1 MAEET
6 KPTKERMLTVIKNAK
21 KKAKK
26 MQKKKKKKKNLSH
39 SVQQAE

>member
-21 KKAKK
+21 KNAKK
-26 MQKKKKKKKNLSH
+26 KRKKRKI
-39 SVQQAE
+39 